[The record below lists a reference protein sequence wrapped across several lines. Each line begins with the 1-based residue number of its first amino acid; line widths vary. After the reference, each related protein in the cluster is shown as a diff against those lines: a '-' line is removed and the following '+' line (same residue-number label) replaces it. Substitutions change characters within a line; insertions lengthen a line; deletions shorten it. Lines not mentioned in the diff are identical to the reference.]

1 MTDATIFS
9 IGIDVGGTF
18 IKAGLVSPDGAVVA
32 KDESASEA
40 DRGPDHMIVRM
51 AAAANRLRTIAPKG
65 ATIVGVGLGMP
76 GTLSHRDGI
85 VFMPPNLPGWK
96 NVPVAA
102 LLRERTGLSVSL
114 ENDAN
119 CAAVAEFTCG
129 AGRGRQHLVLLTLG
143 TGVGGGIVLNG
154 KLWRGADECAAEV
167 GHTLVQMNGRRCG
180 CGQLGCLEAYASAS
194 STAMR
199 AEEAIKAGRPSSLLA
214 ELRAKGRLSSLDV
227 VNAAGAG
234 DALANEIWT
243 ETCRYLAIA
252 CLNLH
257 HTVNPELIV
266 LAGGMCAAGERL
278 LSPVMNAVH
287 EFGSRMI
294 NKSPTI
300 CLAELGNDAGFV
312 GAGLT
317 VFENA
322 RV

>member
-1 MTDATIFS
+1 MTDATTFS

-65 ATIVGVGLGMP
+65 ATIAGVGLGMP

-102 LLRERTGLSVSL
+102 LLRERTGLRVSL

-129 AGRGRQHLVLLTLG
+129 AGRGRKHLVLLTLG
-143 TGVGGGIVLNG
+143 TGVGGGIVLDG
-154 KLWRGADECAAEV
+154 RLWRGADECAAEV
-167 GHTLVQMNGRRCG
+167 GHTIVQVQGRRCG

-194 STAMR
+194 STAAR
-199 AEEAIKAGRPSSLLA
+199 AEEAMKAGRASSLSNVLQT
-214 ELRAKGRLSSLDV
+214 KGRVSSLDV

-234 DALANEIWT
+234 DVLANEIWT

-278 LSPVMNAVH
+278 LNPVMAAVG
-287 EFGSRMI
+287 ELGSRMI
-294 NKSPTI
+294 NKPPMI

-317 VFENA
+317 VFENSRA
-322 RV
+322 